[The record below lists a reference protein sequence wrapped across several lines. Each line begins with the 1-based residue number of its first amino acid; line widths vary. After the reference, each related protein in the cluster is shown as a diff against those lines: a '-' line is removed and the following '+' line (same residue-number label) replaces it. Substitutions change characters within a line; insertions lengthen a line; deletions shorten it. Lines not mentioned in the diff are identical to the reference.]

1 MTGRDGRPPL
11 QTDLLPRDDCGRTS
25 KILDR
30 DGASSDNEDMRF
42 RGLAF
47 SILIPA
53 LAAAMLSGCGG
64 SPWEQGMSD
73 EAASV
78 AADRELT
85 RVFYADKASLDV
97 WIDERP
103 SGSII
108 RHGMLVVREPRLPS
122 RDEPRGSRIEVISSG
137 PELQTKVVDI
147 VADKIPIAAG
157 MKTNFAL
164 GRAVPVRVE
173 RVDAKGARTVL
184 AEGRVAFLELTR

>member
-1 MTGRDGRPPL
+1 LTGRDGLPPL
-11 QTDLLPRDDCGRTS
+11 QTDLLTRNDRGRTS
-25 KILDR
+25 EILDR
-30 DGASSDNEDMRF
+30 DGASPDNQGMRF
-42 RGLAF
+42 RGLAS
-47 SILIPA
+47 SILLPTF
-53 LAAAMLSGCGG
+53 AAVMLSGCGG

-73 EAASV
+73 EAASE
-78 AADRELT
+78 AADREVT
-85 RVFYADKASLDV
+85 RVFYADNASLDV

-122 RDEPRGSRIEVISSG
+122 REEPRGSRIEVISSG
-137 PELQTKVVDI
+137 PELQTKIVDI
-147 VADKIPIAAG
+147 VADRIPVAAG

-184 AEGRVAFLELTR
+184 VEGRVAFLELTR

>member
-1 MTGRDGRPPL
+1 MRIRGLVLST
-11 QTDLLPRDDCGRTS
+11 LLP
-25 KILDR
+25 
-30 DGASSDNEDMRF
+30 
-42 RGLAF
+42 
-47 SILIPA
+47 A
-53 LAAAMLSGCGG
+53 LMATMLSGCGG

-73 EAASV
+73 EAAAV
-78 AADRELT
+78 AADREVT

-97 WIDERP
+97 WNDERP

-108 RHGMLVVREPRLPS
+108 RHGKLVVREPRLPS
-122 RDEPRGSRIEVISSG
+122 RDEPRGGRIEVISSG
-137 PELQTKVVDI
+137 PELQTKVADI
-147 VADKIPIAAG
+147 VADRIPVAAG